1 MISRASLAILVI
13 CLVAAHAPVVA
24 QIAGADV
31 TFKVP
36 LNLTKLSP
44 DITKVSVRCRLDSTA
59 LVGVN
64 GSGQQTHTLTVTTEV
79 PVSNG
84 QVVTTLTIVFSQ
96 FTLVNPTGVSAS
108 YGCNLTGTDKTGAV
122 SSFTDSNPL
131 PQFRVTPTPRDLA
144 GTFTW

>member
-1 MISRASLAILVI
+1 MISRASLATLVI

-24 QIAGADV
+24 QVAGGDV

-36 LNLTKLSP
+36 LNLTKLST
-44 DITKVSVRCRLDSTA
+44 DITKVSVRCRLDSNA
-59 LVGVN
+59 LVGIDAL
-64 GSGQQTHTLTVTTEV
+64 GQQTHSLSVTTEV

-84 QVVTTLTIVFSQ
+84 QVVTTLSMVFSK
-96 FTLVNPTGVSAS
+96 FTLVNPTGATAS
-108 YGCNLTGTDKTGAV
+108 YGCNLMGTDKTGAV